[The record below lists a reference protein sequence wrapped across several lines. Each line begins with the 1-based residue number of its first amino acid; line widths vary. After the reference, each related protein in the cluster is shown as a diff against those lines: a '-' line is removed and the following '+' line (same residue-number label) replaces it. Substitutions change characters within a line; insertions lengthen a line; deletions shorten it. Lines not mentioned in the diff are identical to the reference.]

1 MRSFNFFFFLIFFV
15 FNHKIISQELNA
27 QVIVNSNLVN
37 QTNQQIFQTL
47 EKSLNEFLNNQSWT
61 NKEFLSNEKITCS
74 FIFTLSSYKND
85 KFEGTLQVQS
95 QRPVFDSNYDSPVL
109 NFLDKDIEF
118 KYQEFQPLFFNK
130 SSFESN
136 LVSIVSYYS
145 FLIIGLDM
153 DTFKLNGGS
162 FSFDNA
168 QTIVNL
174 ARQSGFKGWNPNE
187 SDRNRFW
194 LIESILSNSFNDYRE
209 SLYIYHKKGLDFM
222 TNNNFEAK
230 ISILESINNLE
241 KVYNVRPDSYLLQI
255 FFDAKSDEIVNI
267 FSGGPKVDLNSTL
280 SVLKKISPFF
290 NSKWKQIKM

>member
-1 MRSFNFFFFLIFFV
+1 MRLINFLFLFFIFFY
-15 FNHKIISQELNA
+15 NNKIISQELNA
-27 QVIVNSNLVN
+27 QVIVNSNLVD
-37 QTNQQIFQTL
+37 QTNQQIFETL

-61 NKEFLSNEKITCS
+61 NRELLNNEKITCS

-95 QRPVFDSNYDSPVL
+95 QRPVFDSNYDSPIL

-130 SSFESN
+130 SFFESN
-136 LVSIVSYYS
+136 LVSIISYYS
-145 FLIIGLDM
+145 FLIIGMDM

-162 FSFDNA
+162 VSFNNA
-168 QTIVNL
+168 QTTVNL
-174 ARQSGFKGWNPNE
+174 ARQSGYKGWNPNE

-194 LIESILSNSFNDYRE
+194 LIESMLSNSYSDYRK
-209 SLYIYHKKGLDFM
+209 SSYLYHKKGLDFM
-222 TNNNFEAK
+222 TSNNFEAK
-230 ISILESINNLE
+230 KSIIESINNLE
-241 KVYNVRPDSYLLQI
+241 KVYNIRPDSYLLQI
-255 FFDAKSDEIVNI
+255 FFDAKSDEILSI
-267 FSGGPKVDLNSTL
+267 FSGGPKVDFNSTL

>member
-1 MRSFNFFFFLIFFV
+1 MRLINFFFLFFA
-15 FNHKIISQELNA
+15 FFYNKKIISQELNA

-37 QTNQQIFQTL
+37 QTNQQIFETL
-47 EKSLNEFLNNQSWT
+47 EKSLNEFLINQSWT
-61 NKEFLSNEKITCS
+61 NREFLNNEKITCS

-95 QRPVFDSNYDSPVL
+95 QRPVFDSNYDSPIL

-118 KYQEFQPLFFNK
+118 KYQEFQPLFFNR

-136 LVSIVSYYS
+136 LVSIISYYS
-145 FLIIGLDM
+145 FLIIGMDM

-162 FSFDNA
+162 VSFENA

-174 ARQSGFKGWNPNE
+174 ARQSGYKGWNPNE

-194 LIESILSNSFNDYRE
+194 LIESMLSNSYSDYRK
-209 SLYIYHKKGLDFM
+209 SSYLYHKKGLDFM
-222 TNNNFEAK
+222 TSNNFQAK
-230 ISILESINNLE
+230 KSIIESINNLE
-241 KVYNVRPDSYLLQI
+241 KVYNIRPDSYLLQI
-255 FFDAKSDEIVNI
+255 FFDAKSDEILNV
-267 FSGGPKVDLNSTL
+267 FSGGPEVDFDFTL

>member
-1 MRSFNFFFFLIFFV
+1 
-15 FNHKIISQELNA
+15 
-27 QVIVNSNLVN
+27 
-37 QTNQQIFQTL
+37 
-47 EKSLNEFLNNQSWT
+47 
-61 NKEFLSNEKITCS
+61 
-74 FIFTLSSYKND
+74 
-85 KFEGTLQVQS
+85 
-95 QRPVFDSNYDSPVL
+95 
-109 NFLDKDIEF
+109 
-118 KYQEFQPLFFNK
+118 
-130 SSFESN
+130 
-136 LVSIVSYYS
+136 
-145 FLIIGLDM
+145 M

-194 LIESILSNSFNDYRE
+194 LIESILSNSFNDYRK
-209 SLYIYHKKGLDFM
+209 SLYTYHKKGLDFM

-230 ISILESINNLE
+230 TSILESINNLE

-267 FSGGPKVDLNSTL
+267 FSGGPKVDFNSTL

>member
-1 MRSFNFFFFLIFFV
+1 MRLINFLFLFFIFFY
-15 FNHKIISQELNA
+15 NNKIISQELNA
-27 QVIVNSNLVN
+27 QVIVNSNLVD
-37 QTNQQIFQTL
+37 QTNQQIFETL

-61 NKEFLSNEKITCS
+61 NRELLNNEKITCS

-95 QRPVFDSNYDSPVL
+95 QRPVFDSNYDSPIL

-136 LVSIVSYYS
+136 LVSIISYYS
-145 FLIIGLDM
+145 FLIIGMDM

-162 FSFDNA
+162 VSFNNA
-168 QTIVNL
+168 QTTVNL
-174 ARQSGFKGWNPNE
+174 ARQSGYKGWNPNE

-194 LIESILSNSFNDYRE
+194 LIESMLSNSYSDYRK
-209 SLYIYHKKGLDFM
+209 SSYLYHKKGLDFM
-222 TNNNFEAK
+222 TSNNFEAK
-230 ISILESINNLE
+230 KSIIESINNLE
-241 KVYNVRPDSYLLQI
+241 KVYNIRPDSYLLQI
-255 FFDAKSDEIVNI
+255 FFDAKSDEILSI
-267 FSGGPKVDLNSTL
+267 FSGGPKVDFNSTL

>member
-15 FNHKIISQELNA
+15 FIHKIISQELNA

-194 LIESILSNSFNDYRE
+194 LIESILSNSFNDYRK

-222 TNNNFEAK
+222 TNDNFEAK

>member
-15 FNHKIISQELNA
+15 FIHKIISQELNA

-174 ARQSGFKGWNPNE
+174 ARQSGFKGWNPSE

>member
-1 MRSFNFFFFLIFFV
+1 MRLIDFFLLIIFFV
-15 FNHKIISQELNA
+15 SNHKIISQELNA
-27 QVIVNSNLVN
+27 QVIVNSSLVN
-37 QTNQQIFQTL
+37 QTNQQIFETL

-61 NKEFLSNEKITCS
+61 NKEFQNNEKITCS

-95 QRPVFDSNYDSPVL
+95 QRTIFDSNYDSPIL

-194 LIESILSNSFNDYRE
+194 LIESMLSNLYSDYRK

-222 TNNNFEAK
+222 TSNNVEAK
-230 ISILESINNLE
+230 KSILKSINNLE

-255 FFDAKSDEIVNI
+255 FFDAKSDEIVSV
-267 FSGGPKVDLNSTL
+267 FSGGPKVNFDLTL

>member
-15 FNHKIISQELNA
+15 FSHKIISQELNA

-47 EKSLNEFLNNQSWT
+47 ERSLNEFLNNQSWT

-194 LIESILSNSFNDYRE
+194 LIESILSNSFNDYRK

-267 FSGGPKVDLNSTL
+267 FSGGPKVELNSTL